1 MKATWCGTAS
11 CARSSRHTPKT
22 RAVDTAASRLAVDV
36 SLGAQRIPL
45 SADRVRDLVVRTLLA
60 EHAREA
66 MISVAFVSPRDI
78 ARLNREHLSR
88 SGPTDV
94 ISFVL
99 GGVPGA
105 GLRTG
110 PVSPAGATAFG
121 LRRALRRPPSRSSA
135 GPSHGPVIGDIYI
148 CPDVVRKNAER
159 FGVGVREELARVVV
173 HGTLHTLG
181 YDHPDGE
188 DRTDSDMWRRQERI
202 LADVI

>member
-1 MKATWCGTAS
+1 M
-11 CARSSRHTPKT
+11 
-22 RAVDTAASRLAVDV
+22 
-36 SLGAQRIPL
+36 
-45 SADRVRDLVVRTLLA
+45 RDLVIRTLLA

-94 ISFVL
+94 ISFAL

-110 PVSPAGATAFG
+110 RVSPAGATGFA
-121 LRRALRRPPSRSSA
+121 LRRALRGHASGSVASPSPA
-135 GPSHGPVIGDIYI
+135 PIVGDIYI

-202 LADVI
+202 LADVL